1 MGSAHP
7 NRPDGLMAPTA
18 QQKGTVMPHR
28 RVDRVYLARHGQTA
42 LNADGRLR
50 GLSDPP
56 LDDVGRAEVLR
67 LAEELAGYT
76 PTVVI
81 SSPLQ
86 RAVSTATAIGAAAN
100 IPVVVDTRLVDR
112 DYGPWT
118 GRPRAE
124 VEQRFG
130 SVDDAPGVEPAAAL
144 AARALAAWTE
154 LTSEYRDGPLVMV
167 SHDAFN
173 TALLHALDAGLAS
186 IGQRTACFNRL
197 SWVEDRWRV
206 DFYDRKPE

>member
-1 MGSAHP
+1 
-7 NRPDGLMAPTA
+7 
-18 QQKGTVMPHR
+18 MPQR

-56 LDDVGRAEVLR
+56 LDDVGRTEVRR
-67 LAEELAGYT
+67 LAAELAGYA

-86 RAVSTATAIGAAAN
+86 RAVSTAKAIGAAAT
-100 IPVVVDTRLVDR
+100 IPVVVDKRLNDR

-118 GRPRAE
+118 GQPRAE

-130 SVDDAPGVEPAAAL
+130 SIDHAPGVEPAAAV

-173 TALLHALDAGLAS
+173 TALLHALDPS
-186 IGQRTACFNRL
+186 VETISQRTACYNQL
-197 SWVEDRWRV
+197 SRVEGRWRV

>member
-1 MGSAHP
+1 
-7 NRPDGLMAPTA
+7 
-18 QQKGTVMPHR
+18 MPASGI
-28 RVDRVYLARHGQTA
+28 DRVYLARHGRTA

-56 LDDVGRAEVLR
+56 LDDVGQAEAKR
-67 LAEELAGYT
+67 LGEALAAFR

-86 RAVSTATAIGAAAN
+86 RAVSTGEAIGAASH
-100 IPVVVDTRLVDR
+100 VRVEVDQRLNDR

-118 GRPRAE
+118 GQPRAE

-130 SVDDAPGVEPAAAL
+130 SVDAAPGVEPADAV
-144 AARALAAWTE
+144 AARALAAFIE
-154 LTSEYRDGPLVMV
+154 LADEYRDGPLVMV

-173 TALLHALDAGLAS
+173 TALLRMLDPALEG
-186 IGQRTACFNRL
+186 IEQRTACYNQL
-197 SWVEDRWRV
+197 SRSGAGWRV